1 MFVRE
6 DYRDR
11 ALGLVGA
18 LGLLIVAILV
28 NRGAPAAVKVD
39 DATQAVNHELPEER
53 RADVVC

>member
-6 DYRDR
+6 DYKDR
-11 ALGLVGA
+11 ALGLAGA

-28 NRGAPAAVKVD
+28 NRGAPAPVTAN
-39 DATQAVNHELPEER
+39 DATHAVNHELPEDR